1 VEPYDVAMVK
11 EGTPGKY
18 KLRAV
23 QPGSR
28 RPVIETYATRDAV
41 DARKAALERA
51 EYTVIIREAAT
62 LRELL
67 APRAKRLQQADL
79 PA

>member
-1 VEPYDVAMVK
+1 MVK

-28 RPVIETYATRDAV
+28 RPVTETYATRDAV

-67 APRAKRLQQADL
+67 APRAKRPQQADL

>member
-1 VEPYDVAMVK
+1 VEPYDVAMLK

-41 DARKAALERA
+41 GARKAALERDG
-51 EYTVIIREAAT
+51 YTVIIREAET

-67 APRAKRLQQADL
+67 APRAKRPQQSDL

>member
-1 VEPYDVAMVK
+1 MEPYDVAMVK

-41 DARKAALERA
+41 GSRKAALEHA
-51 EYTVIIREAAT
+51 GYTVIIREVET

-67 APRAKRLQQADL
+67 APRAQADL

>member
-1 VEPYDVAMVK
+1 MVK

-41 DARKAALERA
+41 DARKAALERDGYA
-51 EYTVIIREAAT
+51 VIIREAAT
-62 LRELL
+62 LQELL
-67 APRAKRLQQADL
+67 APRAKRPQQSNL

>member
-1 VEPYDVAMVK
+1 MVK

-18 KLRAV
+18 NLRAV

-28 RPVIETYATRDAV
+28 RPVLETYATRDAV
-41 DARKAALERA
+41 DGQAALERA
-51 EYTVIIREAAT
+51 EYIVIIREAAT

-67 APRAKRLQQADL
+67 APRAKRPQQADL

>member
-1 VEPYDVAMVK
+1 MVK

-28 RPVIETYATRDAV
+28 RSLIESYASLDGVA
-41 DARKAALERA
+41 ARRAALEQA
-51 EYTVIIREAAT
+51 GYNVLVTFVEG
-62 LRELL
+62 ELL
-67 APRAKRLQQADL
+67 QPEGHRRARGADRLRD
-79 PA
+79 PETDS

>member
-1 VEPYDVAMVK
+1 MVK

-41 DARKAALERA
+41 NARKASLERA
-51 EYTVIIREAAT
+51 EYTVIIREAET
-62 LRELL
+62 LQDIL
-67 APRAKRLQQADL
+67 APRAIRPWQDPSA
-79 PA
+79 

>member
-1 VEPYDVAMVK
+1 MVK

-23 QPGSR
+23 QSGSR
-28 RPVIETYATRDAV
+28 RPVLETYATRDAV
-41 DARKAALERA
+41 DARKVALERA
-51 EYTVIIREAAT
+51 EYTVIITEAAT

-67 APRAKRLQQADL
+67 APRAKRLHQQIYRPRP
-79 PA
+79 PAG